1 MMRATRPA
9 PRVGRACTMGGG
21 FAVGVSLALLV
32 LAGPAEAQ
40 QPRPGGSAG
49 AQAAP
54 ADTVE
59 LIFEREVFEY
69 PTFQRRNPFRP
80 LTGDDAGPR
89 FEELALLGVI
99 LSGDGVGSVALLG
112 PRGTTAARG
121 ATART
126 WRVRQGDSLGNVRV
140 VAIRQREI
148 LVEVDEFGV
157 RETRVL
163 ELRRTEPEALGED
176 EDLAGEDPP
185 AEDDPVPPG
194 GGGGGGGAPSDT
206 LGAGAD
212 NGRNGGSA

>member
-1 MMRATRPA
+1 MRTSMAVAT
-9 PRVGRACTMGGG
+9 G
-21 FAVGVSLALLV
+21 LALAAL
-32 LAGPAEAQ
+32 LAMSSSADAQ
-40 QPRPGGSAG
+40 QPPPGGAG
-49 AQAAP
+49 AQ

-112 PRGTTAARG
+112 PRGAAAGSRS
-121 ATART
+121 
-126 WRVRQGDSLGNVRV
+126 WRVREGDVLGNVRV
-140 VAIRQREI
+140 LAIRQRDI

-157 RETRVL
+157 RESRVL
-163 ELRRTEPEALGED
+163 ELRRTEPEAQGEQ
-176 EDLAGEDPP
+176 
-185 AEDDPVPPG
+185 DDPEDMDSTEEDTPAPPPG
-194 GGGGGGGAPSDT
+194 GGGGGGATPDTIGVSD
-206 LGAGAD
+206 G